1 MIPIEPDDAHTHP
14 IRLRVLLL
22 LHMPR
27 CAREVRERIPGSK
40 RKQIETTM
48 HRLRDQGLIVCVTP
62 KLLQSR
68 LYART
73 ALADQL
79 VWRLSGVQPSRSHTL
94 NQAELNLRS
103 WICAGRYRRLVLRV
117 MDEPMTPKQIRRRV
131 LPLYQRISPNHV
143 HGVLRE
149 FAARSIAQG
158 DPWRHWRLTP
168 LGRRLHDVETDG
180 LPAMPRQSSW
190 QTNWGRR

>member
-1 MIPIEPDDAHTHP
+1 MIWIGQPDDNDLP
-14 IRLRVLLL
+14 IRLRVLVLL
-22 LHMPR
+22 GLPR

-48 HRLRDQGLIVCVTP
+48 HRLRDQGLILCVTP

-73 ALADQL
+73 ALGDRLA
-79 VWRLSGVQPSRSHTL
+79 WRLSGIQPSRSHTL
-94 NQAELNLRS
+94 NQAELDLRA

-131 LPLYQRISPNHV
+131 LPLYERISPNHV
-143 HGVLRE
+143 HGVLRD

>member
-1 MIPIEPDDAHTHP
+1 MIPIESDDDHTHP
-14 IRLRVLLL
+14 IRFRVLLL

-73 ALADQL
+73 ALAEQL
-79 VWRLSGVQPSRSHTL
+79 VWRQSGVQPSRSHTL

-131 LPLYQRISPNHV
+131 LPLYERISPNHV